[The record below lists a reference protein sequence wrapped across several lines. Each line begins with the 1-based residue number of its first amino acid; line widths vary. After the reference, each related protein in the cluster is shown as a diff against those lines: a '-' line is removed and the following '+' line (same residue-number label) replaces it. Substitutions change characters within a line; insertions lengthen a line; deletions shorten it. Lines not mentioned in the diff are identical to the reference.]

1 MWRFLTR
8 IIGDEIYGYLER
20 STLLQKEQ
28 KCCPRGSRRTKD
40 SFVNRQDHFEELQK
54 GKEKS
59 RHQIYGLQELY
70 DIVPHSLLKKTLKT
84 VRVASNIRRLLDQS
98 MRSWKIVLTSN
109 VETVGEVSIQRGIF
123 QGDSFCPSLFIII
136 FIALFMTLNST
147 NYGYLLSKETPI
159 NHLLFMD
166 DMKLHGKTERELQSL
181 VH

>member
-28 KCCPRGSRRTKD
+28 KCCRRGSRGTKEP
-40 SFVNRQDHFEELQK
+40 FVNRQDHFEELQK
-54 GKEKS
+54 GKEKYS
-59 RHQIYGLQELY
+59 HQIYGLQEVY
-70 DIVPHSLLKKTLKT
+70 DIVPHPLLKKTLKT
-84 VRVASNIRRLLDQS
+84 VRVASNIRPLLGQS
-98 MRSWKIVLTSN
+98 MRSWKTVLTSN
-109 VETVGEVSIQRGIF
+109 VETAGEVSIQRGIF
-123 QGDSFCPSLFIII
+123 QGDSFSRSLFIIT

-166 DMKLHGKTERELQSL
+166 EMKLYGKTERELQSL